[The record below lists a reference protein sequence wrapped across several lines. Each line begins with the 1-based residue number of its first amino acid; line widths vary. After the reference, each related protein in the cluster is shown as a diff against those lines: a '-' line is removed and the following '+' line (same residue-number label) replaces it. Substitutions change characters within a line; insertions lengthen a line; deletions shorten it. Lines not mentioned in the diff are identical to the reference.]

1 MSGFVL
7 HLQGAA
13 QYERIEDV
21 ASFVGEDESGSFG
34 ILPGHARFM
43 TSLVFGLARYR
54 CGGAWQYLALPGA
67 LLYFVGN
74 EMFVSTRRFLRDES
88 YQRIS
93 QALLEQLVTEEEKL
107 RQIKESLHRL
117 EQEMLKLLWKGE
129 RGSEPLA

>member
-1 MSGFVL
+1 ML
-7 HLQGAA
+7 HLQGAS

-34 ILPGHARFM
+34 ILPGHGRFM

-54 CGGAWQYLALPGA
+54 CGDSWQYLALPGA

-74 EMFVSTRRFLRDES
+74 EMFVSTRRFLRDEN

-93 QALLEQLVTEEEKL
+93 QALLEQLVTEEEEL
-107 RQIKESLHRL
+107 RQMKESLHRL
-117 EQEMLKLLWKGE
+117 EQEMQKLLWKGE
-129 RGSEPLA
+129 RDTEPLV

>member
-54 CGGAWQYLALPGA
+54 CGDAWQYLALPGA